1 MTKKAKRE
9 TIEMVNPRYQPSP
22 AELQEDL
29 RIRATPEQAARA
41 VMRRVQVRQI
51 HRPKPSSE

>member
-1 MTKKAKRE
+1 MKKPKTVELVKSA
-9 TIEMVNPRYQPSP
+9 YQPSP
-22 AELQEDL
+22 TELRQDL

-51 HRPKPSSE
+51 PRLKPK

>member
-1 MTKKAKRE
+1 MKKPKTVE
-9 TIEMVNPRYQPSP
+9 LVKSTYQPTK
-22 AELQEDL
+22 AEMQEDL

-51 HRPKPSSE
+51 HRPKASSE